1 MVVRKYL
8 INRKSHKYNHD
19 GLHFRT
25 YAVVL
30 NDENSSKKKKQQQ
43 KKYFLKT
50 IDLIYK
56 LLRKKNTLSEIK
68 ILFV

>member
-30 NDENSSKKKKQQQ
+30 NDENLSKKKKTQ

-56 LLRKKNTLSEIK
+56 LMRKKKTLSEIK

>member
-30 NDENSSKKKKQQQ
+30 NDENLSKKKTQ

-56 LLRKKNTLSEIK
+56 LMRKKKTLSEIK